1 MVKLIVRKSEAFKI
15 DLFTED
21 NFGKTALSYFSLE
34 YQKELKEY
42 AYKNNVGVLLTGELW
57 SF

>member
-1 MVKLIVRKSEAFKI
+1 MELIICKSEAFKI

-34 YQKELKEY
+34 YQKELKKY
-42 AYKNNVGVLLTGELW
+42 AYKKNVGVLLKGKLW
-57 SF
+57 TF

>member
-1 MVKLIVRKSEAFKI
+1 MELIICKSEAFKI

-42 AYKNNVGVLLTGELW
+42 AYKKNVGVLLKGELW
-57 SF
+57 RF

>member
-1 MVKLIVRKSEAFKI
+1 MELIICKSEAFKI

-21 NFGKTALSYFSLE
+21 NFGKTALGYFSLE
-34 YQKELKEY
+34 YQRELKEY
-42 AYKNNVGVLLTGELW
+42 AYKKNVGVLLKGELW

>member
-1 MVKLIVRKSEAFKI
+1 MELIICKSEAFKI
-15 DLFTED
+15 DLLTED

-42 AYKNNVGVLLTGELW
+42 AYKKNVGVLLTGELW

>member
-1 MVKLIVRKSEAFKI
+1 MELIICKSEAFKI

-34 YQKELKEY
+34 YQRELKEY
-42 AYKNNVGVLLTGELW
+42 AYKKNVGVLLKGELW
-57 SF
+57 RF